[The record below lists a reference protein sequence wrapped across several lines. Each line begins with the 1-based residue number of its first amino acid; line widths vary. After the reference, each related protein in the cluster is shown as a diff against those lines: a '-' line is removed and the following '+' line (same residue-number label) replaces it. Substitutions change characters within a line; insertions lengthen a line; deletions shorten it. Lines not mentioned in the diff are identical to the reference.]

1 MTCQAKGTA
10 YANAEQGAGS
20 DPCNFSSSLMTSLG
34 GALGLLWT
42 LQYEQ
47 SNFTLSRLS
56 ISCAL
61 THISRNSSRKLGSY
75 RQEAPRN
82 KAYWS
87 YYTMGRS
94 YYPGGLGQKDQ
105 AISLQASIM
114 LENEMFLSVQMLS
127 PKSRGKKP
135 SLLILPNLGQSSL
148 FYVVKHSSLRMWDV
162 RQLKHFFLF
171 GSGLSPFWGDPE
183 KIGSSEGRTLLWN
196 IHYNLQL

>member
-1 MTCQAKGTA
+1 MACQAKGTA

-20 DPCNFSSSLMTSLG
+20 DPCNFSSSLLTSLR
-34 GALGLLWT
+34 GASGLLGT

-47 SNFTLSRLS
+47 SNFPLSRRN

-87 YYTMGRS
+87 YYTMGKS

-127 PKSRGKKP
+127 PKSRGKKTK
-135 SLLILPNLGQSSL
+135 SSLILPKLGQSSL
-148 FYVVKHSSLRMWDV
+148 LYVVKHSSLRMWDV
-162 RQLKHFFLF
+162 RQLKHFFF
-171 GSGLSPFWGDPE
+171 FWFWFISFLGWSWE
-183 KIGSSEGRTLLWN
+183 NRKQWRKNFIMKYSL
-196 IHYNLQL
+196 